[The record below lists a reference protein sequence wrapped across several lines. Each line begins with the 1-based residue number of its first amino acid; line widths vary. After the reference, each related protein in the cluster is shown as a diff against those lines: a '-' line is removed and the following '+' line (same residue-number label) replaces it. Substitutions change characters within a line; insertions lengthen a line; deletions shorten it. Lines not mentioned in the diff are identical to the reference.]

1 MEKLT
6 ARWRSLSLRTQL
18 MVLTGLL
25 LMPSILLTSFV
36 SISVVRDSLVNSID
50 NELRESLGERFSRPA
65 VHRDQMVLL

>member
-6 ARWRSLSLRTQL
+6 ARWRSSSLRTQL

-50 NELRESLGERFSRPA
+50 NELRESLGTVSTA
-65 VHRDQMVLL
+65 LMA